1 MFEPKTN
8 YAKIA
13 FDAILF
19 FVSTDQINKISNEKI
34 PADLKLNRA
43 CLVLVYDLN
52 DNLLRTYGGVNPKN
66 DFLYDEII
74 ENAIGAAKKGKTG
87 ESIKSNQLNQIK
99 VFVEVFSVPH
109 KAEDLSEL
117 KPQKHGLLIQN
128 ASGEIKFI
136 MPNLKGINTIDQQI
150 EQLKKEAGIT
160 EKDNSKLDLWVF
172 KTTRYD

>member
-19 FVSTDQINKISNEKI
+19 FVSTGQIKKMSIDQI

-52 DNLLRTYGGVNPKN
+52 DNLLGTYGGINPKN

-74 ENAIGAAKKGKTG
+74 ENAIGAASKGKNG
-87 ESIKSNQLNQIK
+87 DPIKSDQLNQIK
-99 VFVEVFSVPH
+99 VFVDVLSVPH
-109 KAEDLSEL
+109 KAEDLNEL

-136 MPNLKGINTIDQQI
+136 MPNTKGISTVDQQI
-150 EQLKKEAGIT
+150 ERLKKEAGVT
-160 EKDNSKLDLWVF
+160 EKDNSKLELWVF
-172 KTTRYD
+172 KATRYD

>member
-19 FVSTDQINKISNEKI
+19 FVSTGKIRKTSIDKI

-43 CLVLVYDLN
+43 CQVLIYDVN
-52 DNLLRTYGGVNPKN
+52 DNLLGTYGGINPKN
-66 DFLYDEII
+66 DFLYDEIV
-74 ENAIGAAKKGKTG
+74 ENAIGAASKG
-87 ESIKSNQLNQIK
+87 ESGEPIKGNQLNQIK
-99 VFVEVFSVPH
+99 VFVDVFSVPH

-117 KPQKHGLLIQN
+117 KPQKHGLLLQN
-128 ASGEIKFI
+128 ASGEINSI
-136 MPNLKGINTIDQQI
+136 LPSLKGINTVDHQI
-150 EQLKKEAGIT
+150 EQLKNEAGIT
-160 EKDNSKLDLWVF
+160 EKDNSKLDLWFF